1 MGNFIAFLLT
11 FEEEIEEVIEEEV
24 IEAEVI
30 EAEVIEAD
38 ESEESLEE
46 EFIEF
51 EFETSESES
60 SEEEE
65 VFEISEVSEEESEE
79 ESPEESDEEELSD
92 FEIIIFKKSYS
103 PREVSELIRNNDYYT
118 LLLEFTRIT
127 GCSELSCSHC
137 KNRQKKLHL
146 GWIDAIKR
154 KCLKIGINKGM
165 KLPKTCDEQLKAND
179 ISNGINNNYYPVLR
193 KLEEKRQ
200 PTKHI
205 QISRCREL
213 EKIGIE
219 TRPYKEKYLIN

>member
-11 FEEEIEEVIEEEV
+11 FEEEFEEEF
-24 IEAEVI
+24 EAEVI
-30 EAEVIEAD
+30 E
-38 ESEESLEE
+38 ESYETSESPEESDEEE
-46 EFIEF
+46 EFTDF
-51 EFETSESES
+51 EFETLESP
-60 SEEEE
+60 
-65 VFEISEVSEEESEE
+65 E
-79 ESPEESDEEELSD
+79 ESPEESDEEEFTN
-92 FEIIIFKKSYS
+92 FEMINFKKSYS

-127 GCSELSCSHC
+127 GCSELYCSHC

-154 KCLKIGINKGM
+154 KCLKIGINKDM
-165 KLPKTCDEQLKAND
+165 KLPKTCDEQLKTND

-205 QISRCREL
+205 QISRCCDL

>member
-1 MGNFIAFLLT
+1 MGNFIAFLLN
-11 FEEEIEEVIEEEV
+11 FEEFEEEV

-30 EAEVIEAD
+30 E
-38 ESEESLEE
+38 ESY
-46 EFIEF
+46 
-51 EFETSESES
+51 ETS
-60 SEEEE
+60 
-65 VFEISEVSEEESEE
+65 
-79 ESPEESDEEELSD
+79 ESPEESDEEEEFTD
-92 FEIIIFKKSYS
+92 FEVETSESPEESDEESDEEEEFTNFEMINFKKSYS
-103 PREVSELIRNNDYYT
+103 QREVSELIRNNDYYT

-127 GCSELSCSHC
+127 GCSELYCSHC

-154 KCLKIGINKGM
+154 KCLKIGINKDI
-165 KLPKTCDEQLKAND
+165 KLPKTCDEQLKTND

-200 PTKHI
+200 STKHI
-205 QISRCREL
+205 QISRCRDL

>member
-11 FEEEIEEVIEEEV
+11 FEEEF
-24 IEAEVI
+24 EAEVI
-30 EAEVIEAD
+30 E
-38 ESEESLEE
+38 ESY
-46 EFIEF
+46 
-51 EFETSESES
+51 ETS
-60 SEEEE
+60 
-65 VFEISEVSEEESEE
+65 
-79 ESPEESDEEELSD
+79 ESPEESDEEEEFTD
-92 FEIIIFKKSYS
+92 FEFETLESPEESDEEEFTNFEMINFKKSYS

-127 GCSELSCSHC
+127 GCSELYCSHC

-154 KCLKIGINKGM
+154 KCLKIGINKDM
-165 KLPKTCDEQLKAND
+165 KLPKTCDEQLKTND

-205 QISRCREL
+205 QISRCRDL